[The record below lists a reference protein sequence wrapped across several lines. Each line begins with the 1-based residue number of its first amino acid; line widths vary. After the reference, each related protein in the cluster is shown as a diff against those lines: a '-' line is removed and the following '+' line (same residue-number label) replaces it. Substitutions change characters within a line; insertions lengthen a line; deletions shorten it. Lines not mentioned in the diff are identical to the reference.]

1 METFGSVQIRFTQR
15 LTTILKKLQ
24 CLVFEIEIFDDLFE
38 IKKEIDKLSL
48 AEMNNWQIMWRELE
62 YVQCFQKFYEKE
74 NSLL

>member
-24 CLVFEIEIFDDLFE
+24 CLVFE